1 MTFAARPV
9 GLMSQFQAGI
19 CLETQMDG
27 RFAARGASMSFL
39 SGLWQFMLARK
50 KIWLVPMVFM
60 IVLFGALILLTQGH
74 IIGPM
79 IYNQ

>member
-1 MTFAARPV
+1 
-9 GLMSQFQAGI
+9 
-19 CLETQMDG
+19 
-27 RFAARGASMSFL
+27 MSFL

-74 IIGPM
+74 IIGPL